1 MSSDPPLSNS
11 DEVLTSEEE
20 DDAESSKSPHKLFL
34 LGYIPHARHNP
45 TLKTITND
53 LLSQYYISWNTSK
66 WVNSNGEPSRSRS
79 TIVNAD
85 ALIFFINEQ
94 TLRDTNC
101 LLTLQ
106 YAWNL
111 SLPILMLRPPM
122 TKLVI
127 SNRDSLRDGEK
138 IEQIGD
144 GAIMRGGEPWQLLSD
159 SSLDVIDF
167 KLLQDILYEVCFSRS
182 FSQFTQHHP
191 FSGIPPLNPLRLVCP
206 LQINVPNSSK
216 TRLHFFPAQLFD
228 KWRLL
233 FFLAAPFLFVAV
245 QQLVCP
251 SHRRQHIPTED
262 VVKTERWRR
271 KCETA
276 LQMRCA

>member
-167 KLLQDILYEVCFSRS
+167 KLLQDILYEGYRLSTLYDSSAHSKSMSRIRRKLVS
-182 FSQFTQHHP
+182 IFSQPSFLTNGGSSSSSQPHFYLSP
-191 FSGIPPLNPLRLVCP
+191 S
-206 LQINVPNSSK
+206 NSSLYDARKRKLIRFSIVQVTVVNTFRPK
-216 TRLHFFPAQLFD
+216 TSSKRRGGDENAKRLYKCVALKLFD
-228 KWRLL
+228 
-233 FFLAAPFLFVAV
+233 
-245 QQLVCP
+245 
-251 SHRRQHIPTED
+251 
-262 VVKTERWRR
+262 
-271 KCETA
+271 
-276 LQMRCA
+276 